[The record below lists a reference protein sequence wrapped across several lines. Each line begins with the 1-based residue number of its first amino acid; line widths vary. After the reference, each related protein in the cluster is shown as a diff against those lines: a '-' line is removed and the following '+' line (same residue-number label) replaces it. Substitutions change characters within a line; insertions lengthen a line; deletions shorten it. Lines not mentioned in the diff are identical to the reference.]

1 MSAGAK
7 AVGYLDLNITGFDQA
22 LKTAK
27 NLMVTFAAGF
37 TAYKIADFFKDGIK
51 DAIDFGKEMQSAS
64 RAMGGFDPGALLLTQ
79 KALEKV
85 GMGAEEARGH
95 IGDFI
100 TQGRNISEIFG
111 GAEEYSR
118 AIKSAA
124 KDYGPTAAVLSRSG
138 EALQAVWNTLQSIG
152 SRTREYF
159 LAMTEK
165 FINPLQVVLDYL
177 NDIHLDKKGAAF
189 GSAIAT
195 AANTLMGLVKNG
207 QVWETMGKAIQWAF
221 WGGIDVLITGLAKA
235 AAFLGAAM
243 QSVSESFGKSLFADD
258 MISMLQT
265 VFKGLGSIIA
275 SMILSAAS
283 NVAKAL
289 GRDDAAYQYGEASRS
304 ESEAAKS
311 RFEVAGMQLD
321 EIDFGRAFEDVGKA
335 IQAGKDAAGN
345 VEFGQ
350 SDSGKKAG
358 EIWEGLSKTLKFA
371 EDTGIAMGEASR
383 KKHAGDEK
391 GSKDVL
397 TSFSGSSSK
406 VIADSLAK
414 VGGGGGFLRAGMSL
428 QERSAMQTAMAT
440 KQTAETLKAMHS
452 ESKKNPQK
460 PALLPR

>member
-7 AVGYLDLNITGFDQA
+7 AVGYLDLNITGFDKA

-27 NLMVTFAAGF
+27 NLMVAFAAGF

-51 DAIDFGKEMQSAS
+51 DAIDFGKEIQSAS

-118 AIKSAA
+118 ALKSAA
-124 KDYGPTAAVLSRSG
+124 KDYGPIASVLSRAG
-138 EALQAVWNTLQSIG
+138 ESLQTVWNTLQSIA
-152 SRTREYF
+152 SRTREFF
-159 LAMTEK
+159 LSMTEK

-189 GSAIAT
+189 GSAIAK
-195 AANTLMGLVKNG
+195 AANVLFGLVKNG
-207 QVWETMGKAIQWAF
+207 DLWKTMGNGVQWAF
-221 WGGIDVLITGLAKA
+221 WAGIDVLQTGLEKAIAFFSGAMKSITGS
-235 AAFLGAAM
+235 F
-243 QSVSESFGKSLFADD
+243 SESFFGED
-258 MISMLQT
+258 MISLMKH
-265 VFKGLGSIIA
+265 VFRGLGDIISSA
-275 SMILSAAS
+275 ILTA
-283 NVAKAL
+283 V
-289 GRDDAAYQYGEASRS
+289 
-304 ESEAAKS
+304 SEAADAIGLKGAGKKLEKFANVDQKS
-311 RFEVAGMQLD
+311 ANNHFKAVSNIIKD
-321 EIDFGRAFEDVGKA
+321 TDFGKAFGDSMNA
-335 IQAGKDAAGN
+335 IQAGRDAAGE
-345 VEFGQ
+345 VKLGQ
-350 SDSGKKAG
+350 SDSGKKAE

-371 EDTGIAMGEASR
+371 EETGIAMGEASR
-383 KKHAGDEK
+383 KKHAGDETGAK
-391 GSKDVL
+391 KVL

-414 VGGGGGFLRAGMSL
+414 VGGGGGFLRTGMSL

-452 ESKKNPQK
+452 ESKQNTQK
-460 PALLPR
+460 VALLPR